1 MSKFMISCL
10 AASVFLFV
18 SCKETK
24 NEEQSSATETAAVLT
39 VDHLSGTSE
48 VKVNPKN
55 PVVLSYGILDTFDEL
70 GIPVKGV
77 PGSNLP
83 AYLAKYSAAEYENVG
98 GIKEPNAEKV
108 NAADTELI
116 IIAGRTA
123 AMYDEFKKIAPTIN
137 LDVDAKDYMNSFKN
151 NQRIIGKLFGKE
163 EQVEQE
169 LKDIDA
175 RIAKIK
181 AITEKSDKKGLI
193 VLANEGRLSSYGKGS
208 RFGIIHDVFGLK
220 PADEKIEVAT
230 HGQVISNELIKE
242 LNPDYIF
249 VIDRGA
255 AIKRAS
261 LSKEEFANALV
272 QQTNAYKNDKIIFL
286 NPETWYLS
294 GGGLKSIKMMID
306 EVENAVTK

>member
-24 NEEQSSATETAAVLT
+24 NEEKSSTTDVIT
-39 VDHLSGTSE
+39 VEHLSGTSD
-48 VKVNPKN
+48 VHVNPKN

-83 AYLAKYSAAEYENVG
+83 VYLEKYSAADYENVG

-123 AMYDEFKKIAPTIN
+123 PMYDEFTKIAPTIN

-169 LKDIDA
+169 LKDIDE
-175 RIAKIK
+175 RIAKIN
-181 AITEKSDKKGLI
+181 AITANSDKKGLI
-193 VLANEGRLSSYGKGS
+193 ILANEGRMSSYGKGS
-208 RFGIIHDVFGLK
+208 RFGIIHDVFGVK
-220 PADEKIEVAT
+220 PADENIEVAT

-255 AIKRAS
+255 AIKRAT
-261 LSKEEFANALV
+261 LNKEEFANALV
-272 QQTNAYKNDKIIFL
+272 KQTNAYKNDKIIFL

>member
-1 MSKFMISCL
+1 MSKFMVSCL

-24 NEEQSSATETAAVLT
+24 NEEKSSASESTEVIT

-48 VKVNPKN
+48 VKMNPKN
-55 PVVLSYGILDTFDEL
+55 PVVLTYGVLDTFDEL

-83 AYLAKYSAAEYENVG
+83 AYLEKYKDAAYENVG

-108 NAADTELI
+108 NATDTELI
-116 IIAGRTA
+116 IISGRTA
-123 AMYDEFKKIAPTIN
+123 VMYDEFKKIAPTIN
-137 LDVDAKDYMNSFKN
+137 LDVDAKDYMNSFKK
-151 NQRIIGKLFGKE
+151 NQRVIGQLFGKE
-163 EQVEQE
+163 EQVEAE

-175 RIAKIK
+175 RIAEIK
-181 AITEKSDKKGLI
+181 AINDKSDKKGLI
-193 VLANEGRLSSYGKGS
+193 VLANEGRMSSYGKGS
-208 RFGIIHDVFGLK
+208 RFGIIHDVFGVK
-220 PADEKIEVAT
+220 PADENIEAAT
-230 HGQVISNELIKE
+230 HGQVISSELIKE

-255 AIKRAS
+255 AIKRAT
-261 LSKEEFANALV
+261 LNKEEFSNALV

-294 GGGLKSIKMMID
+294 GGGLKSIKMMIE
-306 EVENAVTK
+306 EVENAVK

>member
-1 MSKFMISCL
+1 MSKFMVSCL

-24 NEEQSSATETAAVLT
+24 NEEKNSASESTEVIT

-55 PVVLSYGILDTFDEL
+55 PVVLTYGVLDTFDEL

-83 AYLAKYSAAEYENVG
+83 AYLDKYKDAAYENVG

-108 NAADTELI
+108 NATDTELI
-116 IIAGRTA
+116 IISGRTA
-123 AMYDEFKKIAPTIN
+123 VMYDEFKKIAPTIN
-137 LDVDAKDYMNSFKN
+137 LDVDAKDYMNSFKK
-151 NQRIIGKLFGKE
+151 NQRIIGQLFGKE
-163 EQVEQE
+163 EQVEAE

-175 RIAKIK
+175 RIAEIK
-181 AITEKSDKKGLI
+181 AINEKSDKKGLI

-220 PADEKIEVAT
+220 PADENIEAAT

-255 AIKRAS
+255 AIKRAT
-261 LSKEEFANALV
+261 LGKEEFANALV

-294 GGGLKSIKMMID
+294 GGGLKSIKMMIE
-306 EVENAVTK
+306 EVENAVKE